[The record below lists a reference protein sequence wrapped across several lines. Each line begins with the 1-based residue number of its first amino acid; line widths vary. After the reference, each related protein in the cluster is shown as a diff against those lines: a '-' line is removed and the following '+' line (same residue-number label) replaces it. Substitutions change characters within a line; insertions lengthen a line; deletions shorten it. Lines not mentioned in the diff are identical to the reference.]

1 LSTLEEDY
9 KEIGMMKAIGL
20 KHHQITGIYIIKY
33 LFLTGLACIIGYFLS
48 LFLNKQFLKN
58 ILLYFGEFNN
68 EKVQLLIPILAI
80 IVTFIIIILFC
91 FITINKFKK
100 ISVISALRMGKKGET
115 FKKNNILSLHKFK
128 TINTNILISFRDII
142 LRFKFYFV
150 LFTVFIIC
158 TFITI
163 VPLNLYNTISN
174 EDFISYMGMGKSDIL
189 IHLRQSDNIEEE
201 FNNII
206 KKISKDK
213 EIDEYVSLIT
223 CQYEVVDNDGLKN
236 DILIETGDFETFPL
250 KYREGVYPVLEN
262 EIALSTLNAE
272 NFNKNI
278 GDEIEVFINRNAK
291 KLIITGIYDDVT
303 NGGKTAKANIEPDK
317 STAGWY
323 SINLKVNSDIRKKI
337 DEYTEKFDNAKVT
350 GVREYLDQTFRSTI
364 DSLKTAAIIS
374 IIISILIT
382 ILITSLFMKLLIER
396 DCRQIIIMKNLGI
409 KEKDIRI
416 QYIFKTLTVLILG
429 IITGTVFSNTLGEK
443 IVGTLLKNMQG
454 SYIEFIINP
463 FNTYILIPAVLIIS
477 VIFTTIITSISI
489 KKFSLYNI
497 QPE

>member
-1 LSTLEEDY
+1 
-9 KEIGMMKAIGL
+9 
-20 KHHQITGIYIIKY
+20 
-33 LFLTGLACIIGYFLS
+33 
-48 LFLNKQFLKN
+48 
-58 ILLYFGEFNN
+58 
-68 EKVQLLIPILAI
+68 
-80 IVTFIIIILFC
+80 
-91 FITINKFKK
+91 
-100 ISVISALRMGKKGET
+100 
-115 FKKNNILSLHKFK
+115 
-128 TINTNILISFRDII
+128 
-142 LRFKFYFV
+142 
-150 LFTVFIIC
+150 
-158 TFITI
+158 
-163 VPLNLYNTISN
+163 
-174 EDFISYMGMGKSDIL
+174 MGMGKSDIL